1 MVFKQSLVVNLNK
14 SFLPNNVSTNVFLD
28 KGLHF
33 SYDVISLVIKLS
45 KQKCLFKWELS
56 K

>member
-1 MVFKQSLVVNLNK
+1 M
-14 SFLPNNVSTNVFLD
+14 PNNVSTNVFLD
-28 KGLHF
+28 KGLY
-33 SYDVISLVIKLS
+33 SIYDVISLVIELS